1 MKILKLLAGLILFL
15 VIVFFAVGFVKPN
28 VSYGYEIE
36 VNKSVKEAWAVHQDE
51 SKLNEWLDGFKSI
64 ELISGKKGEVGSQY
78 KVIVNPG
85 EGQPDFEMIETIT
98 DFKEYEF
105 VDLDF
110 DSDMMVFEQR
120 TTFSENGSNTKV
132 RTESKVKGKGA
143 IMKSM
148 FALMEIFGSSFQGQ
162 EAKNVEALKK
172 VIEENTTDYYPVP
185 TMKSVQDM

>member
-1 MKILKLLAGLILFL
+1 MKILKLLAGLILFS
-15 VIVFFAVGFVKPN
+15 IIAFFAVGFVKPN

-98 DFKEYEF
+98 DFKEYEL
-105 VDLDF
+105 VDLHF

-120 TTFSENGSNTKV
+120 ITFSENGSNTKV